1 MFFLKRLLPT
11 GTSLRG
17 ADAFYNGVK
26 PVFGIDP
33 KDFITAERR
42 VGLSEADWGSVW
54 AGIQS
59 DTAGWQRNHHISPA
73 DGKPDFVLFAIDPT
87 NAISGLQA
95 AQQKSFAPKKGWGGG
110 QPLYLSLISQTGY
123 ARDTHLFAGSSYYP
137 PAMAATIPA
146 VKDYVSTVQRYYGS
160 SVDVSNPFLEGG
172 YAGAALT
179 VEVLKRVGSC
189 LTRDK
194 AIAVANSLSGAIDVR
209 RSATSGAASNTCS
222 KLSSTITVG

>member
-1 MFFLKRLLPT
+1 
-11 GTSLRG
+11 
-17 ADAFYNGVK
+17 
-26 PVFGIDP
+26 
-33 KDFITAERR
+33 
-42 VGLSEADWGSVW
+42 
-54 AGIQS
+54 
-59 DTAGWQRNHHISPA
+59 
-73 DGKPDFVLFAIDPT
+73 
-87 NAISGLQA
+87 
-95 AQQKSFAPKKGWGGG
+95 KGWGGG

-194 AIAVANSLSGAIDVR
+194 AIAVANSLSGF
-209 RSATSGAASNTCS
+209 SAAGLTRPLTYKAGNHYGNYSYLFAAVQASGAWSVVTDWITDPS
-222 KLSSTITVG
+222 PGST